1 MQESD
6 AIVAIAGMITGIIVV
21 GLIVW
26 GVVHGIRAQAQARAA
41 VSGPLEGEVTA
52 LRDQV
57 ETLQQAVL
65 EHQERLDFAERM
77 LAQPRT
83 PEQLPRG

>member
-41 VSGPLEGEVTA
+41 VGGPLEGEVTA

-57 ETLQQAVL
+57 EALQQAVL
-65 EHQERLDFAERM
+65 EHQERLDFAERL